1 MSTVQKN
8 WLVVLVCLSVG
19 ACALPPRHKPPR
31 LPPPQSSG
39 QADFDAELARGD
51 AAWRS
56 GRSDD
61 ALYAYLRAQQLE
73 PTSDVPWL
81 RVAALHESLGHPD
94 LALRAWQMAA
104 LRNERNGLTRERL
117 GYAWLQQGELGR
129 AEVEFTRTLQ
139 LDAKAW
145 RAAMG
150 LGLVA
155 ERRLDVATA
164 RLRYDQAL
172 VLQQQDAELLTSSAR
187 VALEQGD
194 TARAAN
200 ELAAALSLG
209 PRAET
214 WLVLGDLIARQGDYP
229 GGLEAYLKHLA
240 PHEAY
245 QRLGEQALRLGD
257 YARAVWYFE
266 RAAVASPIWFERA
279 HKSLV
284 VARERWMEQ
293 QRRVQG
299 APHQ

>member
-1 MSTVQKN
+1 MN
-8 WLVVLVCLSVG
+8 WSKKFSIALVGVLLG
-19 ACALPPRHKPPR
+19 ACSLPPRNTPPR
-31 LPPPQSSG
+31 LPPPQTRQS
-39 QADFDAELARGD
+39 DFEAELARGD

-73 PTSDVPWL
+73 PSSDVTWL
-81 RVAALHESLGHPD
+81 RIGALHESLGHPD
-94 LALRAWQMAA
+94 LAIRAWQMAA

-117 GYAWLQQGELGR
+117 GFAWLKQGELGR
-129 AEVEFTRTLQ
+129 AEAEFARTLQ

-155 ERRLDVATA
+155 EGRLDAVTA

-172 VLQQQDAELLTSSAR
+172 ALQPQDVELLTNSAR
-187 VALEQGD
+187 ISLEQGD
-194 TARAAN
+194 PSRASN
-200 ELAAALSLG
+200 ELAAALALG

-229 GGLEAYLKHLA
+229 SGLEAYLKHLA

-245 QRLGEQALRLGD
+245 QRLGEQALRVGD

-266 RAAVASPIWFERA
+266 RAAAASPIWFERA

-293 QRRVQG
+293 QRRVQD
-299 APHQ
+299 APRQ